1 MPTDRRLHRIRDVV
15 RRRQRDLTLVLED
28 IHDPHNAEAVLRTCD
43 VFGVQHVHLVFAR
56 QAPFNPRKLGKST
69 SSSANKWLDFTLHTS
84 VQACLLGLRANGFEL
99 VATVADP
106 AADSLSHTDLC
117 GDRLALLFG
126 NEHDG
131 LSHEAL
137 RLADRRVTIPSAG
150 MVQSLNLS
158 VAAAVCLYEVTRQRG
173 RDPDRYALD
182 AKERARLEQDL
193 QRRA

>member
-1 MPTDRRLHRIRDVV
+1 MTWSEDASAISPWCWRTFTIRTT
-15 RRRQRDLTLVLED
+15 R
-28 IHDPHNAEAVLRTCD
+28 EAVFRSCD
-43 VFGVQHVHLVFAR
+43 VFGVQRVHLVFANE
-56 QAPFNPRKLGKST
+56 PSFNPRKLGKAT

-84 VQACLLGLRANGFEL
+84 VRACLLDLRADGFEL
-99 VATVADP
+99 VATVADT
-106 AADSLSHTDLC
+106 AADSLSHTDLSA
-117 GDRLALLFG
+117 DRLALLFG
-126 NEHDG
+126 NERDG

-182 AKERARLEQDL
+182 AAERARLVQDL
-193 QRRA
+193 LRRA